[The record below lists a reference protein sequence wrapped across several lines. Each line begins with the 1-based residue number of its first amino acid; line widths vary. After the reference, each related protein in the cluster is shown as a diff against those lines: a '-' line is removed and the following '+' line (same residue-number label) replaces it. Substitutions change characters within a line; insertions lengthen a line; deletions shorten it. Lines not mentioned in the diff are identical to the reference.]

1 MCSRFTLTSKP
12 ILIGKQFGL
21 SQIDDFPPRYN
32 IAPTQPVGII
42 RTGYDRA
49 REFALVR
56 WGLIP
61 DWVKDPGEFTT
72 LINARAE
79 TLQQKPS
86 FRNAL
91 KYRRCLFPINGFYEW
106 SGSKGNRQP
115 HYITSDDERPMGI
128 AGLWENWMGVDG
140 SEMESAVIITTNA
153 NAEISKVH
161 KRSPVV
167 IAPKNYDL
175 WLDCIDGTP
184 ANALPLLVPSKA
196 GFFRLRKV
204 GTKVNSPANSGPE
217 LLQSVGQQEL
227 F

>member
-12 ILIGKQFGL
+12 VLIGKQFGL
-21 SQIDDFPPRYN
+21 PQIDDFPPRYN

-42 RTGYDRA
+42 RTGYDHA

-115 HYITSDDERPMGI
+115 HYITSADERPMGI

-140 SEMESAVIITTNA
+140 SEMESAVIITTSA
-153 NAEISKVH
+153 NLELSKVH

-167 IAPKNYDL
+167 IAPKDYDL
-175 WLDCIDGTP
+175 WLDCMDGTP
-184 ANALPLLVPSKA
+184 ANALPLLEPPKA

-204 GTKVNSPANSGPE
+204 GTKVNNPANSGEE